1 MTLTGEENIDEC
13 SRGRESHTEQEVAVI
28 ATSGVYYFCSQNIR
42 RNGGIGMKKSSVSIM
57 MCAAIVA
64 LSFFLITSAPIKAQ
78 PTMAGEKAA
87 HPRLVKAIDALEDAI
102 AYLRAAPHDFGGH
115 KAAAIADCE
124 RAIKQLREALR
135 YREMRDR
142 EKMR

>member
-1 MTLTGEENIDEC
+1 
-13 SRGRESHTEQEVAVI
+13 
-28 ATSGVYYFCSQNIR
+28 
-42 RNGGIGMKKSSVSIM
+42 MKKSYVPIM

-64 LSFFLITSAPIKAQ
+64 LSFFLITCTTTKAQ

-124 RAIKQLREALR
+124 KAVVQLKEALK
-135 YREMRDR
+135 YREMQDRGKKR
-142 EKMR
+142 EK

>member
-1 MTLTGEENIDEC
+1 
-13 SRGRESHTEQEVAVI
+13 
-28 ATSGVYYFCSQNIR
+28 
-42 RNGGIGMKKSSVSIM
+42 MKKRSVSII

-87 HPRLVKAIDALEDAI
+87 HPRIVKAISSIEDAI

-115 KAAAIADCE
+115 RAAAIADCE
-124 RAIKQLREALR
+124 KAVKQLREALR
-135 YREMRDR
+135 YREMQDR
-142 EKMR
+142 KKMK

>member
-1 MTLTGEENIDEC
+1 
-13 SRGRESHTEQEVAVI
+13 
-28 ATSGVYYFCSQNIR
+28 
-42 RNGGIGMKKSSVSIM
+42 
-57 MCAAIVA
+57 
-64 LSFFLITSAPIKAQ
+64 
-78 PTMAGEKAA
+78 MAGEKAA
-87 HPRLVKAIDALEDAI
+87 HHRIAKAILAVEDAI
-102 AYLRAAPHDFGGH
+102 AYMRAAPHDFGGH

>member
-1 MTLTGEENIDEC
+1 
-13 SRGRESHTEQEVAVI
+13 
-28 ATSGVYYFCSQNIR
+28 
-42 RNGGIGMKKSSVSIM
+42 MKKLYVSVM
-57 MCAAIVA
+57 MCATIVA
-64 LSFFLITSAPIKAQ
+64 FSFFLITCAPVKAQQ

-87 HPRLVKAIDALEDAI
+87 HPRIVKAIDALEDAV
-102 AYLRAAPHDFGGH
+102 AYLKAAPHDFGGH

-142 EKMR
+142 K

>member
-1 MTLTGEENIDEC
+1 
-13 SRGRESHTEQEVAVI
+13 
-28 ATSGVYYFCSQNIR
+28 
-42 RNGGIGMKKSSVSIM
+42 MKKSYVPIM

-64 LSFFLITSAPIKAQ
+64 LSFFLITCTTTKAQ

-135 YREMRDR
+135 YREMQDR
-142 EKMR
+142 KKMR